1 MKHLPFNATNDSA
14 MTDPFTTLRISKLL
28 DDFRH
33 RYGRDIAMGELNAN
47 GFSTTVVDDLVRNG
61 LLTKYQVVA
70 KGGRRENRFKLATD
84 WRSLKK

>member
-1 MKHLPFNATNDSA
+1 MKYLPFNATNDKA
-14 MTDPFTTLRISKLL
+14 MTDQFTKLRISKLL

-33 RYGRDIAMGELNAN
+33 RHGRDISMGELNAN
-47 GFSTTVVDDLVRNG
+47 GFSTTAVDDLVRNG

>member
-1 MKHLPFNATNDSA
+1 MKYLPFNATNAHA
-14 MTDPFTTLRISKLL
+14 MTDQFTTARISKLL

-33 RYGRDIAMGELNAN
+33 RYGRDISMGELNAN
-47 GFSTTVVDDLVRNG
+47 GFSSTVVDDLVRNG

>member
-1 MKHLPFNATNDSA
+1 MKHLPLNATNDSA
-14 MTDPFTTLRISKLL
+14 MTDQFTTLRISKLL

-33 RYGRDIAMGELNAN
+33 RYGRDISMSELNAN
-47 GFSTTVVDDLVRNG
+47 GFSTTTVDDLVRNG

>member
-1 MKHLPFNATNDSA
+1 
-14 MTDPFTTLRISKLL
+14 
-28 DDFRH
+28 
-33 RYGRDIAMGELNAN
+33 MGELNAN
-47 GFSTTVVDDLVRNG
+47 GFSTTAVDDLVRNG

>member
-1 MKHLPFNATNDSA
+1 MKYLPFNATNDSA
-14 MTDPFTTLRISKLL
+14 MTDQFTTARISKVL

-33 RYGRDIAMGELNAN
+33 RHGRDISMGELNAN
-47 GFSTTVVDDLVRNG
+47 GFSAEVVDDLVRNG